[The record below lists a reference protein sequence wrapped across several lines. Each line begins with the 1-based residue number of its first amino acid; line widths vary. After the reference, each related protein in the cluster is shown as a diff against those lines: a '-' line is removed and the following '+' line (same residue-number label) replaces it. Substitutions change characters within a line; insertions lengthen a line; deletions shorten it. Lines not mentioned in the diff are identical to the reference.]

1 MTTDTSSS
9 PMGFV
14 SAMGVDPGLVHTG
27 IVALQLYSINKTF
40 LVDHQ
45 VVDGVD
51 EPALEELAAFQS
63 THMPYKELSFVEA
76 YRPRS
81 AYDSDA
87 RMGKA
92 VNDIAA
98 MGFKPINN
106 TGVKK
111 AVRVD
116 LMKLL
121 NLWTFSTPTHHQDLR
136 SAAYIMIYG
145 LLKNPRTNKVLADFV
160 SDHVAGRTWQ
170 RINP

>member
-9 PMGFV
+9 PMGFLN
-14 SAMGVDPGLVHTG
+14 AMGVDPGLVHTG
-27 IVALQLYSINKTF
+27 IVTLQLYSISKIF
-40 LVDHQ
+40 MVDHR
-45 VVDGVD
+45 VVNGVD

-63 THMPYKELSFVEA
+63 TYMPYKELCFVEA

-111 AVRVD
+111 VVRVD

-121 NLWTFSTPTHHQDLR
+121 NMWMFSTPTHHQDLR

-145 LLKNPRTNKVLADFV
+145 LLKNPRTNKMLADFV
-160 SDHVAGRTWQ
+160 SDHIAGRTWQ